1 MRLPYAFSLATRSL
15 LREKWINLISIL
27 TIAAGLLIIS
37 VSFIVLYNVDLATR
51 RLPEKFTMIVYL
63 EPAAEAGK
71 AERVAA
77 TLRSKP
83 QVLGIKFI
91 SRDEALRELKSTLKN
106 SAYILE
112 GMEENPLPDSF
123 EVKLRRDSV
132 KTESAKQLADEI
144 AKITGVAEVDYGE
157 KFLSAL
163 HNVKNGVKITGILLV
178 AVLSTGIVFVCYSTV
193 KILFYRRAEEIETF
207 KLLGAT
213 RGFIRA
219 PFLIEGSVIG
229 TGGGLI
235 CLLGMAV
242 FYYVLLL
249 RLSATLPIFKA
260 VIFPVN
266 AVILLPL
273 VGMLLGLAGAAIAI
287 GRIRYS

>member
-1 MRLPYAFSLATRSL
+1 MRVPYSFTLAAQSLF
-15 LREKWINLISIL
+15 REKWINLISVL

-37 VSFIVLYNVDLATR
+37 VSFLVLHNVDLATR
-51 RLPEKFTMIVYL
+51 RLPEKFTMIAYL
-63 EPAAEAGK
+63 EPGAGAEKIEQIAG
-71 AERVAA
+71 A
-77 TLRSKP
+77 LRARPPVSG
-83 QVLGIKFI
+83 VRFI
-91 SRDEALRELKSTLKN
+91 SRDDALKELKSTLKN

-123 EVKLRRDSV
+123 EIKLRREAV
-132 KTESAKQLADEI
+132 KEENARQLADEI
-144 AKITGVAEVDYGE
+144 AKIKGVSEVDYGE

-163 HNVKNGVKITGILLV
+163 HNVKNGVKATGIVLV
-178 AVLSTGIVFVCYSTV
+178 IVLSTGIIFVCYSTV
-193 KILFYRRAEEIETF
+193 KILFYRRTEEIETF

-219 PFLIEGSVIG
+219 PFLIEGAVIG
-229 TGGGLI
+229 AGGGLI
-235 CLLGMAV
+235 CLLGMAL

-260 VIFPVN
+260 VVFPVN
-266 AVILLPL
+266 AVLLLPL
-273 VGMLLGLAGAAIAI
+273 VGMMLGLTGAAIAI